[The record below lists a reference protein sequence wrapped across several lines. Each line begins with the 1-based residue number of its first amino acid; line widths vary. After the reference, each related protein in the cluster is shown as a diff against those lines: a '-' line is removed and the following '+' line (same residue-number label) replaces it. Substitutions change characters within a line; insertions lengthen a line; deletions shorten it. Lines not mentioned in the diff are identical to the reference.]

1 MLTLINHKQ
10 VDIRLL
16 WKCQQMKISAQF
28 LECIDEQLTRQY
40 LAITGCKITKAWYGL
55 KIPYEH
61 QPVISYG
68 EISTMVLGLTMPQK
82 RLETVIAWRSKSG
95 RIYRISDEDIDCNDL
110 ECYFMAPNEK
120 IIHRWGQMPDK
131 SLLFW
136 EGGGMD
142 FVIAESEKVY
152 GLKCSV
158 YFFECANRP
167 ISNYFEKS
175 TGIKV
180 NHNIKIT
187 DITQPYEKGEV
198 SNIGLRVYVVD
209 GSSPLK
215 LCWRSKS
222 GAIYTPSDED
232 FDCCDVEFWLEDL
245 QPAYYMKQINLY
257 KDTPQLPFAL
267 KNLNY
272 QLTVN
277 LIQTDC
283 RMEMVLKQG
292 MAQREVE
299 LLERIYSFIDR
310 YNDNSENKHRKYG
323 VVHNASGYL
332 DQNNK
337 NLLHLEIDI
346 GSVGPDFFKKL
357 FKLFNDLDAFESVTV
372 D

>member
-1 MLTLINHKQ
+1 MLTLINDKRMY
-10 VDIRLL
+10 VSLL
-16 WKCQQMKISAQF
+16 SKFQQMKISMQF

-55 KIPYEH
+55 QIPHEH

-68 EISTMVLGLTMPQK
+68 ETSTMVLGLTMPQHT
-82 RLETVIAWRSKSG
+82 LEATIAWRSKSG

-110 ECYFMAPNEK
+110 ECYFMTPSEK
-120 IIHRWGQMPDK
+120 IMQRWGQMPDK

-136 EGGGMD
+136 EGLTMD
-142 FVIAESEKVY
+142 FKISYAEKDQ
-152 GLKCSV
+152 GLKCSA
-158 YFFECANRP
+158 YFFECVNRP

-180 NHNIKIT
+180 DHNIKVSQI
-187 DITQPYEKGEV
+187 ISPYEKGEV
-198 SNIGLRVYVVD
+198 SSIGLSLSVMNFAFPV
-209 GSSPLK
+209 K
-215 LCWRSKS
+215 LCWRSRS
-222 GAIYTPSDED
+222 AAIYTPSDED
-232 FDCCDVEFWLEDL
+232 FDCSDVEFWLEDL

-283 RMEMVLKQG
+283 RMEMVLKKG

-299 LLERIYSFIDR
+299 LLERIYSFIDS
-310 YNDNSENKHRKYG
+310 YNDNSEKKHRKYG
-323 VVHNASGYL
+323 VVHNANGYL
-332 DQNNK
+332 DQNRE

-357 FKLFNDLDAFESVTV
+357 FKLFNDMDAFESVTV

>member
-1 MLTLINHKQ
+1 MLTLINDKEGWQTIFNRYLH
-10 VDIRLL
+10 LE
-16 WKCQQMKISAQF
+16 ISVPF
-28 LECIDEQLTRQY
+28 LNCIDQQLTQQY
-40 LAITGCKITKAWYGL
+40 LNIIDRQLTGKERLYLVDTLPLPKYDN
-55 KIPYEH
+55 
-61 QPVISYG
+61 
-68 EISTMVLGLTMPQK
+68 ISTIPMRIVVPQGVI
-82 RLETVIAWRSKSG
+82 ETTIAWRSKSG
-95 RIYRISDEDIDCNDL
+95 RIYHIGDHDINCNDL
-110 ECYFMAPNEK
+110 ECYFADLDEK
-120 IIHRWGQMPDK
+120 KWRRWTRMPDK

-136 EGGGMD
+136 DGIQLEYTVGHT
-142 FVIAESEKVY
+142 EKDY
-152 GLKCSV
+152 ELKCSA

-167 ISNYFEKS
+167 ISTFFEKS

-187 DITQPYEKGEV
+187 DITPPYQKGEV
-198 SNIGLRVYVVD
+198 SSIGLRVYVVD

-215 LCWRSKS
+215 LCWRSRS

-232 FDCCDVEFWLEDL
+232 FDCGDLEFWLEDL

-283 RMEMVLKQG
+283 RMEMVLKKG
-292 MAQREVE
+292 MVHREVE
-299 LLERIYSFIDR
+299 LLERIYSFIDS
-310 YNDNSENKHRKYG
+310 YNDNSEKKHRKYG
-323 VVHNASGYL
+323 VVHNANGYL
-332 DQNNK
+332 DQNRE